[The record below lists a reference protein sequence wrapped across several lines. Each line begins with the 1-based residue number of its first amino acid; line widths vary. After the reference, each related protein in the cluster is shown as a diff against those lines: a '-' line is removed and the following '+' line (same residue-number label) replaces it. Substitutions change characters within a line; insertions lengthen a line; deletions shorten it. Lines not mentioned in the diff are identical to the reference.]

1 MKTLQLLEN
10 QQAEPPSAQPL
21 IDRCQWL
28 VVTLFALAMAWV
40 EAAVVY
46 YLRTLVDRIQP
57 YQPNPLP
64 IAGGLGMAELVRE
77 ASTLVM
83 LLTVGI
89 LAGKTW
95 RSRLGYAALA
105 FGIWDIFYYVFL
117 KAMTGWPE
125 SLWDWD
131 VLFLIPL
138 PWWGPVL
145 APALIALLMV
155 VWGSLVT
162 HFESALPPED
172 WRVWLASAMGM
183 AVALYCFMVDA
194 WHASK
199 GGELALRQML
209 PTQFDW
215 YLFVIAIALMAA
227 PILRILRQVAS
238 APLPIT
244 ATPAP
249 VE

>member
-125 SLWDWD
+125 SL
-131 VLFLIPL
+131 
-138 PWWGPVL
+138 
-145 APALIALLMV
+145 
-155 VWGSLVT
+155 
-162 HFESALPPED
+162 
-172 WRVWLASAMGM
+172 
-183 AVALYCFMVDA
+183 
-194 WHASK
+194 
-199 GGELALRQML
+199 
-209 PTQFDW
+209 
-215 YLFVIAIALMAA
+215 
-227 PILRILRQVAS
+227 
-238 APLPIT
+238 
-244 ATPAP
+244 
-249 VE
+249 